1 MSTDFPSTGLPP
13 GIAAIWGF
21 PPPARRGPKPAH
33 SVTRIVDAAVELAD
47 EEGFPGLSLPKIAG
61 RLGLTANALYR
72 YVSAKDELL
81 LLLADAACGPPPADL
96 LGGSQ
101 WRAGAGTWTRSLF
114 DRYRAR
120 PWLLDIPVRGAPVTP
135 NMLGWLEALLTVF
148 TGSGIP
154 EDEWLSAAI
163 LLDGYARTSAGLA
176 RGMDEGPLAPV
187 QSAEMTGF
195 LYPLLAERGYPILA
209 SMLARQE
216 YADSSPEPDIE
227 YGLNRILDG
236 LAAQVAG
243 YSPERDQR

>member
-1 MSTDFPSTGLPP
+1 MSTDFLPP
-13 GIAAIWGF
+13 GIAAFWGY

-33 SVTRIVDAAVELAD
+33 SVTGIVEAAMKLAD
-47 EEGFPGLSLPKIAG
+47 EEGFAALSLPKIAS

-81 LLLADAACGPPPADL
+81 LLLFDTACGPPPADL
-96 LGGSQ
+96 PGGEQ

-135 NMLGWLEALLTVF
+135 NLLGWLETLLTVF

-154 EDEWLSAAI
+154 EDEWLSAAL
-163 LLDGYARTSAGLA
+163 LLDGYARTSAGFA
-176 RGMDEGPLAPV
+176 RGMDEGPLSPV

-195 LYPLLAERGYPILA
+195 LYPLLTERGYPILA
-209 SMLARQE
+209 GMLAAQE

-243 YSPERDQR
+243 YSSERDQR

>member
-1 MSTDFPSTGLPP
+1 MSSDFLPP
-13 GIAAIWGF
+13 GIAAVWGF

-33 SVTRIVDAAVELAD
+33 SVTGIIDAALELAD
-47 EEGFPGLSLPKIAG
+47 EEGFAGLSLPKIAS

-81 LLLADAACGPPPADL
+81 LLLVDAACGPPPAHL
-96 LGGSQ
+96 PGG
-101 WRAGAGTWTRSLF
+101 WREGAGAWTRALF
-114 DRYRAR
+114 ERYRTR
-120 PWLLDIPVRGAPVTP
+120 PWMLDIPVRGAPVTP
-135 NMLGWLEALLTVF
+135 NLLGWLEALLSVF

-154 EDEWLSAAI
+154 EDEWLSSAI

-176 RGMDEGPLAPV
+176 RGLDEGPLTPV

-209 SMLARQE
+209 RMIAAQE

-236 LAAQVAG
+236 LAVRVAG

>member
-1 MSTDFPSTGLPP
+1 MSTDFLPP
-13 GIAAIWGF
+13 GIAAVWGF

-33 SVTRIVDAAVELAD
+33 SVAGIVEAAMELAD
-47 EEGFPGLSLPKIAG
+47 EEGFPGLSLPKIAS

-81 LLLADAACGPPPADL
+81 LLLVDTACGPPPAGL
-96 LGGSQ
+96 PGGEQ

-135 NMLGWLEALLTVF
+135 NLLGWLEALLTVF

-154 EDEWLSAAI
+154 EDEWLSAAL

-176 RGMDEGPLAPV
+176 RGMDEGPLTPV

-209 SMLARQE
+209 SMLAAQE

-243 YSPERDQR
+243 YSAERDQR

>member
-1 MSTDFPSTGLPP
+1 MSTDFLPP
-13 GIAAIWGF
+13 GIAAAWGF

-33 SVTRIVDAAVELAD
+33 SVTAIVEAALELAD
-47 EEGFPGLSLPKIAG
+47 EEGFAGLSLPKIAS

-81 LLLADAACGPPPADL
+81 LLLVDAACGPPPTGLA
-96 LGGSQ
+96 SATE
-101 WRAGAGTWTRSLF
+101 WRAGAGAWTRALF
-114 DRYRAR
+114 GRYRAR

-135 NMLGWLEALLTVF
+135 NLLAWLETLLTVF

-154 EDEWLSAAI
+154 EDEWLSAAL

-176 RGMDEGPLAPV
+176 RGLDEGPLTPV

-209 SMLARQE
+209 RMLAAQE